1 MLFPSSSSYFC
12 HPIAIRSSL
21 FSCFFNVTSF
31 SVNREFIFVSQ
42 TFLGWGLLGN
52 GCMKGVSRARR
63 DVWLWKG
70 DKNSQTPNIALLLYI
85 IKTTVGKSS
94 SIHVYW
100 ILLQPLFSDSTFLY
114 RLHPFCH
121 IFVRVWEWNKLP
133 QRVQGQQ
140 VILLSLIHV
149 VKQTFASKH
158 ICRARLIRL
167 SNIVWEE
174 VLLCL
179 LHHLFVCLLF
189 VKLAILMENNMFSCF
204 FTRCFQSS
212 RTRSSLS
219 LSSFK

>member
-1 MLFPSSSSYFC
+1 MLFSPSSSYFC
-12 HPIAIRSSL
+12 HQIAISSSL
-21 FSCFFNVTSF
+21 FPCFFNLTSF
-31 SVNREFIFVSQ
+31 SVNTEFIFVSQ

-52 GCMKGVSRARR
+52 GCMKDVSQARR

-94 SIHVYW
+94 PIHVYW
-100 ILLQPLFSDSTFLY
+100 IILRPLFSDSTFLY
-114 RLHPFCH
+114 PLHSFCH
-121 IFVRVWEWNKLP
+121 IFVRVWEWNKLL
-133 QRVQGQQ
+133 QRVQGQ
-140 VILLSLIHV
+140 VIMLSLIHV
-149 VKQTFASKH
+149 VKQTFAPKH
-158 ICRARLIRL
+158 ICRAKLMRL
-167 SNIVWEE
+167 SNIILEE

-189 VKLAILMENNMFSCF
+189 VKLAILMETNMFSCF

-212 RTRSSLS
+212 HTRSSWS